1 MVSFLWNMYFYR
13 FNRLLFNYS
22 DVIFMCLG
30 LGVRFMIGAFIFL
43 VFFMRI
49 LMDVSYFNFK

>member
-30 LGVRFMIGAFIFL
+30 LGVRFMIVVFIFL